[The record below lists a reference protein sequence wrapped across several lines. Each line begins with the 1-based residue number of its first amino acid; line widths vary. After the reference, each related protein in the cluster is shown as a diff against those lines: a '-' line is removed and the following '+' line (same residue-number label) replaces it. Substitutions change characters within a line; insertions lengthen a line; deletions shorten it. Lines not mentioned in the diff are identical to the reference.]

1 VSTKLLL
8 LSHFPH
14 ADAAFEHEVARGRAE
29 LFVQTRADARAGV
42 LVPPAIRS
50 RVDAI
55 AHYPADTAVD
65 GEPADYPSVRA
76 VLRSGV
82 GADAVRAEAWGAAG
96 VPVFNVPDYG
106 TSEVADHA
114 IALMLALTRGTATY
128 DALLR
133 ADPHANWSALHA
145 PVVRRLRGAVF
156 GVVGLGRIG
165 LAAAQRARAFGMR
178 IAYHDPFRPP
188 GLEIALEAERCESL
202 AALMARA
209 DILSLHCPGEPEL
222 RGLIGRE
229 ALAAAKPGLVLIN
242 TARGLLVDLDALHE
256 AMRDGRVAAAG
267 LDVLP
272 REPDDV
278 AHPLIAA
285 WRAGEAWIAGRLTLS
300 PHAAFYSP
308 AALEDMRRK
317 SLTILLDYLDSG
329 DARWCVNAH
338 TLKRV

>member
-1 VSTKLLL
+1 MSRPLLL

-14 ADAAFEHEVARGRAE
+14 ADAGFEREVAGTRAE
-29 LFVQTRADARAGV
+29 LFVQTRAEARAGV
-42 LVPPAIRS
+42 AVPPEIRAHAE
-50 RVDAI
+50 AI

-65 GEPADYPSVRA
+65 GEPADYPRVRA

-82 GADAVRAEAWGAAG
+82 GFDAVRPEAWGAAG
-96 VPVFNVPDYG
+96 VTVFNVPDYG

-114 IALMLALTRGTATY
+114 IALMLALTRGTSTY
-128 DALLR
+128 DAALR
-133 ADPHANWSALHA
+133 ADPAANWSALIA
-145 PVVRRLRGAVF
+145 PAVRRLRGAVF

-178 IAYHDPFRPP
+178 IAYFDPYRPP
-188 GLEIALEAERCESL
+188 GLEIALDAERCESL

-209 DILSLHCPGEPEL
+209 DVLSLHCPGEAPL
-222 RGLIGRE
+222 RGMIGAA

-242 TARGLLVDLDALHE
+242 TARGLLVDLDALHA
-256 AMRDGRVAAAG
+256 AMREGRVAAAG

-272 REPDDV
+272 REPDDM

-285 WRAGEAWIAGRLTLS
+285 WRAGEGWIAGRLALS

-317 SLTILLDYLDSG
+317 SITILLDFLEGG
-329 DARWCVNAH
+329 DARWCVNADS
-338 TLKRV
+338 LKPG